1 MRNWDVREDCEV
13 RQILDRIADKWS
25 LLIIALLD
33 ERSMRF
39 TELRRE
45 VDGISQRMLARTL
58 RHLERDGLVERTV
71 HPVVPPRVD
80 YALTPLGA
88 SLHSTIKALVDW
100 TERHQAEIIAA
111 RDAYDARAASAE
123 TSSADAGAGGAE
135 AAPIGR

>member
-1 MRNWDVREDCEV
+1 M
-13 RQILDRIADKWS
+13 
-25 LLIIALLD
+25 
-33 ERSMRF
+33 
-39 TELRRE
+39 
-45 VDGISQRMLARTL
+45 
-58 RHLERDGLVERTV
+58 
-71 HPVVPPRVD
+71 VPPRVD

-123 TSSADAGAGGAE
+123 TSSADAGAE